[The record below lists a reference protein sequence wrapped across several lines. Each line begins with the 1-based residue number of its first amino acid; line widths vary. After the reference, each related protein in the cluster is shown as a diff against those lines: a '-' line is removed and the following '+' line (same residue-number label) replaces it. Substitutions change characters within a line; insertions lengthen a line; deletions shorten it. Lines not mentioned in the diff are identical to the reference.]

1 MSRSGYS
8 YDCENLWLYRRS
20 VDNALAGRRGQ
31 AFLRDLLA
39 ALDAMTQKRLIT
51 HELAADGEV
60 CAIGSV
66 GVARK
71 LDMSEIDPDEP
82 WEVASAFG
90 IASCMAQEIVYV
102 NDECG
107 AASEA
112 PEKRWERV
120 RKWVV
125 EQIRAPQHSGDDH
138 G

>member
-31 AFLRDLLA
+31 AFLQELLA
-39 ALDAMTQKRLIT
+39 TLDAMPAKRLIV
-51 HELAADGEV
+51 HELAVHGEA

-82 WEVASAFG
+82 WEVAGAFG
-90 IASCMAQEIVYV
+90 IATCMAQEIVYI

-107 AASEA
+107 AASET

-120 RKWVV
+120 RKWVA
-125 EQIRAPQHSGDDH
+125 EQIHAEQHTPPQSE
-138 G
+138 